1 MGKRLTLDNMDH
13 LRDEVLEIIG
23 RIRIPKFEVA
33 QRIVRGSPGSGC
45 CSGCQDN
52 DDNNNNNINN
62 IINTDS
68 CYARE
73 GEVLNDTLNAIL
85 SPSSSSS
92 GCAGGGRSNI
102 NTAVVV
108 LSRRNTDNNFGI
120 SVRSIT
126 NGNPNEVCGGVWR
139 CTLQVLWSM

>member
-13 LRDEVLEIIG
+13 LRNEVLEIIG

-33 QRIVRGSPGSGC
+33 QRIVCGSPGCGC

-102 NTAVVV
+102 NN
-108 LSRRNTDNNFGI
+108 SSSSSIESEEYRQQFWHF
-120 SVRSIT
+120 RSIH
-126 NGNPNEVCGGVWR
+126 NKR
-139 CTLQVLWSM
+139 KSQ